1 MHITLLIYGS
11 LDTVS
16 GGYLYD
22 RKLVEHLR
30 AQGDTVE
37 IISLPWRS
45 YSTHLLD
52 NLAPA
57 LYRRLRTL
65 RTDVLIQDELNH
77 PSLFWVNRALRAT
90 PYPIV
95 SIVHHLRSSELRP
108 AWQNAFY
115 RWVETRYLRTIDGF
129 IYNSRTTHK
138 IVEALLTVPKPG
150 VVAHPAGD
158 RLPIQTTPDEI
169 RNRLNHRDGLRMLL
183 LGNVT
188 HRKGVHTLLDACQRL
203 EVGNWSLTV
212 VGGLEVEPDYVSAMV
227 DTVQKRGWQDRVTF
241 TGPVMDE
248 RLLDIMRKVD
258 VLVMPSSFEGFGIAY
273 LEGMGMGLPA
283 IATTAG
289 AAHEI
294 ITHGKDG
301 FLIPPEN
308 PTVLAEKLNQLIHT
322 PKRLETMSL
331 AALDRYRAFPNWETS
346 MAAIRSFLV
355 PFTS

>member
-1 MHITLLIYGS
+1 
-11 LDTVS
+11 
-16 GGYLYD
+16 
-22 RKLVEHLR
+22 
-30 AQGDTVE
+30 
-37 IISLPWRS
+37 
-45 YSTHLLD
+45 
-52 NLAPA
+52 
-57 LYRRLRTL
+57 
-65 RTDVLIQDELNH
+65 
-77 PSLFWVNRALRAT
+77 
-90 PYPIV
+90 
-95 SIVHHLRSSELRP
+95 
-108 AWQNAFY
+108 
-115 RWVETRYLRTIDGF
+115 
-129 IYNSRTTHK
+129 
-138 IVEALLTVPKPG
+138 
-150 VVAHPAGD
+150 
-158 RLPIQTTPDEI
+158 
-169 RNRLNHRDGLRMLL
+169 
-183 LGNVT
+183 
-188 HRKGVHTLLDACQRL
+188 
-203 EVGNWSLTV
+203 
-212 VGGLEVEPDYVSAMV
+212 MV